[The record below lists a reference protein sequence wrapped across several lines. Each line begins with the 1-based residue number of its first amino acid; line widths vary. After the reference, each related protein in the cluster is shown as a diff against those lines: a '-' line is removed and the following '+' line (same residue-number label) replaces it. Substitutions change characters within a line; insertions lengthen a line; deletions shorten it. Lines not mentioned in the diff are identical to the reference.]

1 MVASKDNQFFFFFFK
16 QGDENPI
23 FCLQQEGP
31 NEILSKISKGLIFF
45 IWTKQQVDENKKEL
59 MTNDEK
65 LWVLDNKD
73 MKLFLHYE
81 IKRDFYSLFILM
93 LILTLNACLEYC
105 LTCRFNNR
113 SGNNYI
119 CYKIGFYVY
128 IFYFKNTFIK
138 DKNNFDVL

>member
-1 MVASKDNQFFFFFFK
+1 MRIRF
-16 QGDENPI
+16 

-31 NEILSKISKGLIFF
+31 NEILSKISEGLIFF

-65 LWVLDNKD
+65 LLVLDNED

-93 LILTLNACLEYC
+93 LILTLNACLE
-105 LTCRFNNR
+105 
-113 SGNNYI
+113 
-119 CYKIGFYVY
+119 
-128 IFYFKNTFIK
+128 
-138 DKNNFDVL
+138 

>member
-1 MVASKDNQFFFFFFK
+1 
-16 QGDENPI
+16 
-23 FCLQQEGP
+23 
-31 NEILSKISKGLIFF
+31 
-45 IWTKQQVDENKKEL
+45 

-65 LWVLDNKD
+65 LWVLDNED

-105 LTCRFNNR
+105 LTCGFDNR